1 MDAAFSRKSKRDSH
15 VQRLDR
21 KIAFHS
27 IANCPTDNAPGVRIQ
42 YYSEIQPAFARPYVA
57 DIACPFL
64 IRLFS
69 REVPIQQVWRD
80 VELVIAIRRDLVFAG
95 PYDRYAVLTHQLA
108 HAAVADIQADLLQLF
123 RHPWP
128 TLAAKAETRLFLDR
142 RKRHQIRSLPA
153 TRRTAAEGTQPPC
166 ADVRVLTSVC

>member
-1 MDAAFSRKSKRDSH
+1 MQ
-15 VQRLDR
+15 V
-21 KIAFHS
+21 
-27 IANCPTDNAPGVRIQ
+27 Q

-123 RHPWP
+123 HHPWP
-128 TLAAKAETRLFLDR
+128 TIAAKAETGLLLDVSQ
-142 RKRHQIRSLPA
+142 RHQIRSLPA
-153 TRRTAAEGTQPPC
+153 TRRTTAEGTQPPC

>member
-1 MDAAFSRKSKRDSH
+1 M
-15 VQRLDR
+15 Q
-21 KIAFHS
+21 
-27 IANCPTDNAPGVRIQ
+27 IQ

-95 PYDRYAVLTHQLA
+95 PYDRYAVLMHQPA
-108 HAAVADIQADLLQLF
+108 YTAVPDI
-123 RHPWP
+123 
-128 TLAAKAETRLFLDR
+128 
-142 RKRHQIRSLPA
+142 
-153 TRRTAAEGTQPPC
+153 
-166 ADVRVLTSVC
+166 